1 MRIGLNATAFN
12 DRPSGARQRF
22 VGIYGALIRQ
32 RPDWEFIIYE
42 PADCRATEW
51 FDGAA
56 NVVARSTSI
65 SSSGRVQRIARGLI
79 YWPRAFRTDSLDLF
93 ENFVLPLVKHPT
105 APTVLTIHDI
115 RALHEQTSRLSKSLR
130 RYVFH
135 HAFSRADRIITVSD
149 AVRDEIQSFHPTASV
164 STVYNG
170 VDPTYFLRSDNA
182 ADEVR
187 KRYGLP
193 QRYILAIGHLE
204 ERKNL
209 SLLIDAIVLLRDR
222 GMQRPLVIV
231 GNDGGELEKL
241 QSRIAEHQ
249 LNGLVSI
256 IEHADDEAVRALYSG
271 CDMLAFPSR
280 YEGFGIPILEAM
292 AANKP
297 MVLADTAI
305 FRELTL
311 NKGLYFSV
319 HDADATAS
327 AIDTVW
333 NDHFE
338 RTRQLLFSSDRINDF
353 TFDRLAKQIGTIYES
368 LI

>member
-42 PADCRATEW
+42 PTDCRATEW

-56 NVVARSTSI
+56 NVVARSTPI
-65 SSSGRVQRIARGLI
+65 ASSGRVQRMAKGLI
-79 YWPRAFRTDSLDLF
+79 YWHRAFRTDTLDLF

-115 RALHEQTSRLSKSLR
+115 RALHEQTSSLNKLLR
-130 RYVFH
+130 RDVFR
-135 HAFSRADRIITVSD
+135 HAFSRADRIITVSN
-149 AVRDEIQSFHPTASV
+149 AIRDEILSFQPMASV

-170 VDPTYFLRSDNA
+170 VDPAHFIRSDNA
-182 ADEVR
+182 ADGVR
-187 KRYGLP
+187 ERHGLP
-193 QRYILAIGHLE
+193 ERYILAIGHLE

-209 SLLIDAIVLLRDR
+209 SLLIDAIVLLRNR

-231 GNDGGELEKL
+231 GNDGGELETL
-241 QSRIAEHQ
+241 QSRIAEHR
-249 LNGLVSI
+249 LDGLVTI

-297 MVLADTAI
+297 MVLADTAV

-311 NKGLYFSV
+311 SNGLYFPV
-319 HDADATAS
+319 HDADAAAS
-327 AIDTVW
+327 AIETVW
-333 NDHFE
+333 NDPVE
-338 RTRQLLFSSDRINDF
+338 RTRQSLFASDRLNDF
-353 TFDRLAKQIGTIYES
+353 TFDRLARQIALVYES
-368 LI
+368 LT

>member
-12 DRPSGARQRF
+12 QRPSGARQRF

-42 PADCRATEW
+42 PADCRVTEW

-56 NVVARSTSI
+56 NIVARSTPI
-65 SSSGRVQRIARGLI
+65 SGSGRVQRVARGLI
-79 YWPRAFRTDSLDLF
+79 YWHRAFGTDTLDLF
-93 ENFVLPLVKHPT
+93 ENFVLPLIKHPT

-115 RALHEQTSRLSKSLR
+115 RPLHEQTNRLSKLLR
-130 RYVFH
+130 RYIFR
-135 HAFSRADRIITVSD
+135 HAFSRADRIITVSN
-149 AVRDEIQSFHPTASV
+149 AVRDEILAFQPTASV

-170 VDPTYFLRSDNA
+170 VDPAYFIQSDNA
-182 ADEVR
+182 ADRVR
-187 KRYGLP
+187 ERYGLP

-209 SLLIDAIVLLRDR
+209 SLLINSIVSLRDR
-222 GMQRPLVIV
+222 GILRPLVIV
-231 GNDGGELEKL
+231 GNDSGELETL
-241 QSRIAEHQ
+241 QTRIAEHR
-249 LNGLVSI
+249 LDGLVTI
-256 IEHADDEAVRALYSG
+256 IEHADDETVRALYSG

-297 MVLADTAI
+297 MVLADTAV

-311 NKGLYFSV
+311 DNGLYFPV
-319 HDADATAS
+319 HDADAAAS
-327 AIDTVW
+327 AIETVW
-333 NDHFE
+333 NDPVE
-338 RTRQLLFSSDRINDF
+338 RTRQSLFASDRLNDF
-353 TFDRLAKQIGTIYES
+353 TFDRLAKQIALVYES
-368 LI
+368 LT